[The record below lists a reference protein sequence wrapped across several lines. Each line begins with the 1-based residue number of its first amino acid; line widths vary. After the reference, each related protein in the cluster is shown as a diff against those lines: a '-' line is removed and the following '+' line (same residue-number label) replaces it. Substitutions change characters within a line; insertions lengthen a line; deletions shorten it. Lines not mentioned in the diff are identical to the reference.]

1 MQIAEV
7 MISSIYPHLA
17 CQESL
22 KFNLYFINFKTHER
36 TFQDKE

>member
-7 MISSIYPHLA
+7 VILSVYPHLA
-17 CQESL
+17 CHESL
-22 KFNLYFINFKTHER
+22 KFSPYLINLRTHER